1 MYLWKPSTEGSKLD
15 KKQIHRELQFK
26 AMRSSGAGGQ
36 HVNKVSSKV
45 ELTFNIPASEG
56 LSDREKHRIQL
67 KLKSRLTNEGAL
79 VLQCDE
85 ARSQHRNKDLV
96 VKRFFEM
103 LKKAVTI
110 PKKRK
115 PTKPTK
121 SSKEKRLRSK
131 KKTAEKKATR
141 KKPDLGK

>member
-1 MYLWKPSTEGSKLD
+1 MPVFKLN
-15 KKQIHRELQFK
+15 KEQILRELQFK
-26 AMRSSGAGGQ
+26 AVRSSGAGGQ

-45 ELTFNIPASEG
+45 ELSYNVDVSEG
-56 LSDREKHRIQL
+56 LSEPEKNRFRS
-67 KLKSRLTNEGAL
+67 KLKSRLTNEGVL

-96 VKRFFEM
+96 VKRFFDL
-103 LKKAVTI
+103 LKKTLEV

-121 SSKEKRLRSK
+121 SSVEKRLKAK
-131 KKTAEKKATR
+131 KMDADKKAGR
-141 KKPDLGK
+141 KKPDLG

>member
-1 MYLWKPSTEGSKLD
+1 LD

-45 ELTFNIPASEG
+45 ELTFNVPASEG
-56 LSDREKHRIQL
+56 LSEREKQRIQL
-67 KLKSRLTNEGAL
+67 KLRSRLTNDGAL
-79 VLQCDE
+79 ILQCDE

-96 VKRFFEM
+96 VKRFFET
-103 LKKAVTI
+103 LKNALIV

-121 SSKEKRLRSK
+121 SSKEKRLKSK
-131 KKTAEKKATR
+131 KKTSEKKAFR

>member
-1 MYLWKPSTEGSKLD
+1 LD
-15 KKQIHRELQFK
+15 KKQLHRELQFK

-45 ELTFNIPASEG
+45 ELTFNISESEG
-56 LSDREKHRIQL
+56 LSDREKDRIFL
-67 KLKSRLTNEGAL
+67 KLQSRLTNDGTL

-96 VKRFFEM
+96 VKRFFDI
-103 LKKAVTI
+103 LKNALVV

-121 SSKEKRLRSK
+121 SSKEKRLKSK
-131 KKTAEKKATR
+131 KITAEKKASR

>member
-1 MYLWKPSTEGSKLD
+1 MYLWKPSTESYRLD
-15 KKQIHRELQFK
+15 KKQIHSELKFK

-56 LSDREKHRIQL
+56 LSEREKQRILL
-67 KLKSRLTNEGAL
+67 KLQSRLTNEGAL

-96 VKRFFEM
+96 VKRFFEI

-121 SSKEKRLRSK
+121 SSKEKRLKSK
-131 KKTAEKKATR
+131 KITAEKKASR
-141 KKPDLGK
+141 KKPNLG

>member
-1 MYLWKPSTEGSKLD
+1 MD

-45 ELTFNIPASEG
+45 ELSFNVPDSNG
-56 LSDREKHRIQL
+56 LSDKEKQRILL
-67 KLKSRLTNEGAL
+67 KLQSRLTNDG
-79 VLQCDE
+79 VFILQCDE

-96 VKRFFEM
+96 VKRFFDL
-103 LKKAVTI
+103 LKKALVV

-121 SSKEKRLRSK
+121 SSKEKRLKSK
-131 KKTAEKKATR
+131 KKIAEKKMSR
-141 KKPDLGK
+141 KRFDLE

>member
-1 MYLWKPSTEGSKLD
+1 MD

-45 ELTFNIPASEG
+45 ELTFHISTSQG
-56 LSDREKHRIQL
+56 LSDREKQRILL
-67 KLKSRLTNEGAL
+67 KLQSRLTQDGAL
-79 VLQCDE
+79 ILQCDE

-96 VKRFFEM
+96 VKRFFDM
-103 LKKAVTI
+103 LKNALII

-115 PTKPTK
+115 ATKPTK
-121 SSKEKRLRSK
+121 TSKEKRLKSK
-131 KKTAEKKATR
+131 KKTAEKKISR
-141 KKPDLGK
+141 KRPDLGN

>member
-1 MYLWKPSTEGSKLD
+1 MD

-45 ELTFNIPASEG
+45 ELTFNISTSQG
-56 LSDREKHRIQL
+56 LSDREKQRILL
-67 KLKSRLTNEGAL
+67 KLQSRLTQDGAL
-79 VLQCDE
+79 ILQCDE

-96 VKRFFEM
+96 VKRFFDM
-103 LKKAVTI
+103 LKNALII

-115 PTKPTK
+115 ATKPTK
-121 SSKEKRLRSK
+121 TSKEKRLKSK
-131 KKTAEKKATR
+131 KKTAEKKISR
-141 KKPDLGK
+141 KRPDLGN

>member
-1 MYLWKPSTEGSKLD
+1 MYLWEPSTGGSKLD

-56 LSDREKHRIQL
+56 LSDREKQQVQL
-67 KLKSRLTNEGAL
+67 KLQSRLTNEGAI
-79 VLQCDE
+79 VLHCDE

-96 VKRFFEM
+96 VKRFFDL
-103 LKKAVTI
+103 LKKALTL

-115 PTKPTK
+115 PTKPTR
-121 SSKEKRLRSK
+121 SSKEKRLKSK
-131 KKTAEKKATR
+131 KKISEKKATR

>member
-1 MYLWKPSTEGSKLD
+1 MD
-15 KKQIHRELQFK
+15 KKQIHRELVFK

-36 HVNKVSSKV
+36 NVNKVSSKV
-45 ELTFNIPASEG
+45 ELTFIIDTSEG
-56 LSDREKHRIQL
+56 LSDKEKERIQL
-67 KLKSRLTNEGAL
+67 KLKSRLTNDGAL
-79 VLQCDE
+79 ILQCDE

-96 VKRFFEM
+96 VKRFFEI
-103 LKKAVTI
+103 LKNALVV

-121 SSKEKRLRSK
+121 SSKEKRLKSK
-131 KKTAEKKATR
+131 KITADKKAAR